1 MIYTGGGLM
10 SGKNKIML
18 IIAVILPLIG
28 IALPFW
34 ILEFN
39 APMFGR
45 RWLTITVYGYG
56 GVTGPL
62 DQINVANHY
71 VGLSELHPE
80 NMIEIKLLPLAFIL
94 SALIAA
100 ISVVKRNKKFL
111 LIFLAILIL
120 IPAYFQYW
128 LYEFGHNINSE
139 EAAINIEPFTPLV
152 MGYYQIANF
161 KAKTYFHVG
170 YWLMVASLIV
180 SYYAIRKSVKFG
192 MEGGEKEG

>member
-1 MIYTGGGLM
+1 M

-34 ILEFN
+34 VLEFN
-39 APMFGR
+39 APMFGT

-80 NMIEIKLLPLAFIL
+80 RMIEIKLLPLAFIL
-94 SALIAA
+94 AALIAA
-100 ISVVKRNKKFL
+100 VSVWKRNKKLL
-111 LIFLAILIL
+111 LIYIAILIL
-120 IPAYFQYW
+120 VPAYFQYW
-128 LYEFGHNINSE
+128 LYNFGHNINWK
-139 EAAINIEPFTPLV
+139 EAAIHIEPFTPLV

-161 KAKTYFHVG
+161 KAKTYFHAG
-170 YWLMVASLIV
+170 YWVMVASLII
-180 SYYAIRKSVKFG
+180 SYYTIRSSISKAKSEQGVK
-192 MEGGEKEG
+192 GEKG